1 MDSCDPE
8 GWRDVFGTIGPGDVE
23 HVASKSGHDAGV
35 DADAAG
41 VFGEGDVADVMA
53 PVLDGP
59 VIPDG
64 VREGRSGQHNARGVE
79 GGFLASSPGSGRG
92 GADQG
97 AAADAHEGRDEGS
110 PFGVAQ
116 RAGWVEDLDVT
127 VFLPVAGA
135 VAAVVALEGPCR
147 CGEIVEAMLQVRLV
161 LLDLYDE
168 VIAGRLGDLE
178 CFFDSASR
186 RS

>member
-1 MDSCDPE
+1 LC
-8 GWRDVFGTIGPGDVE
+8 TIGQFIANLP
-23 HVASKSGHDAGV
+23 
-35 DADAAG
+35 
-41 VFGEGDVADVMA
+41 FLRLRRT
-53 PVLDGP
+53 LDGP
-59 VIPDG
+59 VVPDG
-64 VREGRSGQHNARGVE
+64 VREGRSGQHNGRGIE
-79 GGFLASSPGSGRG
+79 GGFLASRPGSGRG

-116 RAGWVEDLDVT
+116 RASWVEDLDEA

-135 VAAVVALEGPCR
+135 VAAVVGFKGLCR

-168 VIAGRLGDLE
+168 VIARRLGDLE
-178 CFFDSASR
+178 CFFDSAWR

>member
-1 MDSCDPE
+1 
-8 GWRDVFGTIGPGDVE
+8 
-23 HVASKSGHDAGV
+23 
-35 DADAAG
+35 
-41 VFGEGDVADVMA
+41 MA

-59 VIPDG
+59 VVPDG
-64 VREGRSGQHNARGVE
+64 VREGCSGQHNGRGVE
-79 GGFLASSPGSGRG
+79 GSFLAGGPGSGRG

-97 AAADAHEGRDEGS
+97 TAADAHEGRDEGP

-116 RAGWVEDLDVT
+116 RAGWVEDLDET
-127 VFLPVAGA
+127 VLLPVAGA
-135 VAAVVALEGPCR
+135 VAAVVGFEGPCR

-161 LLDLYDE
+161 LLDLDDQ

-178 CFFDSASR
+178 CFFDSAWR